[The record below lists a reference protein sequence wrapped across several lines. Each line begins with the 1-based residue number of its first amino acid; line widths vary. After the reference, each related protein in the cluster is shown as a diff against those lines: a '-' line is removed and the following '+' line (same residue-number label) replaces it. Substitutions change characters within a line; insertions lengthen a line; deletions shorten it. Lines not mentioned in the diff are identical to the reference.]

1 MSENIRCFIAIPLAQ
16 EIKEE
21 LANIQEKL
29 KKSDAQVKWVS
40 PDSIHITLKFL
51 GDLPRIRLSSI
62 SKVIKEVAHK
72 KTWFEMSLS
81 SPGAFPSPGKP
92 RVVWVGIKDGQ
103 EELKE
108 LAEKLDLKLRSIGL
122 PGEEREF
129 VPHLTLGRIKNLDN
143 RDKLVEI
150 IHSIKAVSTEKIQ
163 VTKINLMKSQ
173 LTPTGPIYSVISTAH
188 MPPH

>member
-1 MSENIRCFIAIPLAQ
+1 MSENIRCFIAIPLTQ

-21 LANIQEKL
+21 LVNIQEKL
-29 KKSDAQVKWVS
+29 KKSDAGVKWVS
-40 PDSIHITLKFL
+40 PDSIHLTLKFL
-51 GDLPRIRLSSI
+51 GDIPRIRLSSV
-62 SKVIKEVAHK
+62 SKMIKEVAHK

-81 SPGAFPSPGKP
+81 SLGAFPSIEKP
-92 RVVWVGIKDGQ
+92 RIVWIGIENGQ

-108 LAEKLDLKLRSIGL
+108 LAEKLDIKLRSIGL

-129 VPHLTLGRIKNLDN
+129 VPHLTLGRVKKLDN

-150 IHSIKAVSTEKIQ
+150 IHSIKAVFTEKMQ

-173 LTPTGPIYSVISTAH
+173 LTSTGPIYSVISTAH
-188 MPPH
+188 LPPQ

>member
-1 MSENIRCFIAIPLAQ
+1 MSENIRCFIAIPLTQ

-21 LANIQEKL
+21 LVNIQEKL
-29 KKSDAQVKWVS
+29 KKSDAGVKWVS
-40 PDSIHITLKFL
+40 PDSIHLTLKFL
-51 GDLPRIRLSSI
+51 GDIPRIRLSSV
-62 SKVIKEVAHK
+62 SKMIKEVAHK

-81 SPGAFPSPGKP
+81 SLGAFPSIGKP
-92 RVVWVGIKDGQ
+92 RIVWIGIEDGQ

-129 VPHLTLGRIKNLDN
+129 VPHLTLGRVKKLDN

-150 IHSIKAVSTEKIQ
+150 IHSIKAVFTEKMQ

-173 LTPTGPIYSVISTAH
+173 LTSTGPIYSVISTAH
-188 MPPH
+188 LPPQ